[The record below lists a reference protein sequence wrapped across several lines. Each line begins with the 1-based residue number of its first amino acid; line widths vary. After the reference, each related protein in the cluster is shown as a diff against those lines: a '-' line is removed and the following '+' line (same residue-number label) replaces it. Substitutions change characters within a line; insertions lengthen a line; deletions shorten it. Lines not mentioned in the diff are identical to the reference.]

1 MDYLSLRAAVSEMRS
16 LLLGRKFTGA
26 QAVNPGEILLSFGKN
41 RRLLLSIDA
50 DRPGIYLPPPD
61 WGVKGAA
68 SGFSHLLTTRLAGS
82 SLKEVQF
89 PIMGDRVV
97 RLDFA
102 AGWPHRQGES
112 CSLVLEV
119 MGRHSNLFL
128 LDQDMGILA
137 PLKPVSK
144 SKSRIRPIIPGARWA
159 PPPPRDGVPIDSVSA
174 DDLPNPFDAEPS
186 GILVKSVRG
195 LSPQVARMALNRAG
209 EKGKEEL
216 AAVLDKMLRESDGTV
231 GWLGD
236 QNGKFTL
243 YSFPLKSGEADSLR
257 EFSPFSEA
265 AWEFKNTLAAR
276 ENKPLAVSSF
286 KVQVSNA
293 DSHQD
298 HLDVISSDLSRA
310 RNRVRKELEIL
321 LREEERCLEHDSVRL
336 QAETLL
342 IHAEKVPPGSTHEE
356 LPHPMEEAR
365 SVSVNLNPAKNAREN
380 ADHLF
385 QLARRL
391 KRGLEEI
398 GKRKALLSGSQKELL
413 RVKAELD
420 RGNEKPAQEFLRTNS
435 IALAQKAL
443 NDKGPRYP
451 GRRYQRG
458 EFTILVGKS
467 ARDNEKVTFEAAG
480 PHDLWLHTRDYPG
493 SHVVILT
500 GKKNP
505 PQEVINEAAQ
515 LAIASSGAKGDPS
528 AEVMITERKWVRRI
542 KGGKPGQVRVDRFK
556 SVRTRR

>member
-1 MDYLSLRAAVSEMRS
+1 MDYLSLRAAVSEVRS

-26 QAVNPGEILLSFGKN
+26 QAVNPGEVLLSFGKN
-41 RRLLLSIDA
+41 RRLLLSINA
-50 DRPGIYLPPPD
+50 DQPGIYLPPPD

-82 SLKEVQF
+82 SLEEARF

-128 LDQDMGILA
+128 LDQDMSILA

-174 DDLPNPFDAEPS
+174 DDLPDPFDAEAS

-209 EKGKEEL
+209 EKGKKGL
-216 AAVLDKMLRESDGTV
+216 AAVLEKMLRESDGTV
-231 GWLGD
+231 GCLGD
-236 QNGKFTL
+236 QKGKFKL
-243 YSFPLKSGEADSLR
+243 YSFPLESGETDSLR

-265 AWEFKNTLAAR
+265 AWELKNTLDTG
-276 ENKPLAVSSF
+276 AVRP
-286 KVQVSNA
+286 VAGA
-293 DSHQD
+293 DSVQD

-310 RNRVRKELEIL
+310 QNRVRKELEVL
-321 LREEERCLEHDSVRL
+321 LREEERCLKHDSVRL

-342 IHAEKVPPGSTHEE
+342 IHAEKVPPGSTREE
-356 LPHPMEEAR
+356 LPHPMEEGR
-365 SVSVNLNPAKNAREN
+365 SVSVNLDPAKNAREN

-398 GKRKALLSGSQKELL
+398 EKRKALLSGSEKELV
-413 RVKAELD
+413 RVKADLD

-435 IALAQKAL
+435 IALAEKAL

-458 EFTILVGKS
+458 EFIILVGKS
-467 ARDNEKVTFEAAG
+467 AKDNEKVTFEAAG

-505 PQEVINEAAQ
+505 PQDVINEAAQ

-528 AEVMITERKWVRRI
+528 AEVMITQRKWVRRI
-542 KGGKPGQVRVDRFK
+542 KGGKPGQVRVDRFR